1 MQISWNT
8 AVKYGNLYKR
18 QKLFLA
24 EIINVCDK
32 NGLITVDC
40 LKDENMIS
48 VEEYN
53 AGDLGDCIFE
63 FKRIKE
69 NLFKLIWQEI

>member
-1 MQISWNT
+1 MNIFIKNKNYS
-8 AVKYGNLYKR
+8 LR
-18 QKLFLA
+18 

-48 VEEYN
+48 VEEE
-53 AGDLGDCIFE
+53 GVDCLFE
-63 FKRIKE
+63 FRRIGKDV
-69 NLFKLIWQEI
+69 FKLTYADIFLLANM